1 MERLKQF
8 EAWGN
13 VRPIAF
19 EGLVSEAAWDG
30 YWMQLEAVLDST
42 REAQVKAVVVREE
55 IKTAIAKQPAREV
68 DSS

>member
-1 MERLKQF
+1 MGQR
-8 EAWGN
+8 AP
-13 VRPIAF
+13 VAF
-19 EGLVSEAAWDG
+19 EGLVSKAAWDG
-30 YWMQLEAVLDST
+30 YWMQLEAVLDSM